1 MEISRCPHH
10 NPKRGNIMRNIYAKI
25 INKDIEVRADNINSL
40 TICKD
45 GVKVSAERGTQYGIE
60 IVSEKSDNKA

>member
-1 MEISRCPHH
+1 
-10 NPKRGNIMRNIYAKI
+10 MRNIYAKI

-45 GVKVSAERGTQYGIE
+45 GTLAIELDGFKVSAERGTPYGIE
-60 IVSEKSDNKA
+60 IVSEKSDNTA